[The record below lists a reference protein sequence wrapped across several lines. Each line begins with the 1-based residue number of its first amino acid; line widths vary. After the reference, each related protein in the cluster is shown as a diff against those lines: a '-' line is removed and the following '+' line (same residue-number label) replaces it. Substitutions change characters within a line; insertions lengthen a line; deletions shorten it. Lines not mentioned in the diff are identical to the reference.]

1 MLHESEKFQFK
12 VLLMGYLAIWLGL
25 TSLPYVMD
33 IGHWAGISRLWTHP
47 MFSAFPALL
56 WVVYGGSWIARWT
69 DNEAW
74 LLNRSFWAK
83 QIFVLMFILS
93 ILLAS
98 ELGQKGILFS

>member
-1 MLHESEKFQFK
+1 MKKKINYFGDDIYMLHESEKFQFK

-25 TSLPYVMD
+25 TLLPYVMD

-74 LLNRSFWAK
+74 LSPPIRSTPC
-83 QIFVLMFILS
+83 LMPGLRRS
-93 ILLAS
+93 
-98 ELGQKGILFS
+98 